1 MLALL
6 ATYYL
11 LLVLPLLP
19 SPAILAI
26 EAILTTT
33 TFVTGAT
40 LTKTTFVT
48 GAILYTWATLSTSPT
63 DISLS
68 TGVTLIIAVTLVTG
82 AILFT
87 WATLSTTPTDISL
100 STGAIGVTLATEAL
114 LSPRLL
120 TLFSLLGVLSLIAI
134 LVLHLLLVLIG
145 QLKLLVLFLLLAL
158 VLNKSRYVL
167 RKICKR
173 SHNYR
178 QTVLEFKYVKRATFY
193 CQTSHH

>member
-1 MLALL
+1 MWREV
-6 ATYYL
+6 TPV
-11 LLVLPLLP
+11 LLVLHSLP
-19 SPAILAI
+19 
-26 EAILTTT
+26 TH
-33 TFVTGAT
+33 
-40 LTKTTFVT
+40 
-48 GAILYTWATLSTSPT
+48 AILYTWATLSTSPT

-68 TGVTLIIAVTLVTG
+68 TGVVTLVTG
-82 AILFT
+82 VILFT
-87 WATLSTTPTDISL
+87 WATLSMTPTDISL
-100 STGAIGVTLATEAL
+100 STGATLATEAL

-120 TLFSLLGVLSLIAI
+120 TLFSLLGVLSLLAI

>member
-1 MLALL
+1 MWRKGGCGERMDVEGGLWMWRKGGDS
-6 ATYYL
+6 
-11 LLVLPLLP
+11 LP
-19 SPAILAI
+19 
-26 EAILTTT
+26 TH
-33 TFVTGAT
+33 
-40 LTKTTFVT
+40 
-48 GAILYTWATLSTSPT
+48 AILYTWATLSTSPT

-68 TGVTLIIAVTLVTG
+68 TGVTLIIAVTLITD

-87 WATLSTTPTDISL
+87 WATLSMTPTDISL
-100 STGAIGVTLATEAL
+100 STGAIGVTLATESL

>member
-1 MLALL
+1 MWREGGGCEARVVDVEEGWMWREV
-6 ATYYL
+6 TPV
-11 LLVLPLLP
+11 LLVLHSLP
-19 SPAILAI
+19 
-26 EAILTTT
+26 TH
-33 TFVTGAT
+33 
-40 LTKTTFVT
+40 
-48 GAILYTWATLSTSPT
+48 AILY
-63 DISLS
+63 
-68 TGVTLIIAVTLVTG
+68 
-82 AILFT
+82 T

-100 STGAIGVTLATEAL
+100 STGAIGVILATEVL

-134 LVLHLLLVLIG
+134 LVLHLLLVVIG

-158 VLNKSRYVL
+158 VLNKSCYVVK
-167 RKICKR
+167 KICKR